1 MGGFQTH
8 ISNCSKERVKLYFFF
23 MGASQQKVLQGQEFS
38 GMGCVMI
45 FWEDGKNQG
54 RGGGVQRP
62 PPWFKGLNIVSK
74 HLITRKLKFELRN
87 LDSDPDKE
95 CDPGGEHPGRDAAD
109 VAVVHGD
116 QHRGGCSSHL
126 IISRIRKQNQNLTL
140 KIMNYLIFRL
150 NLIWYFVLLQDFLY
164 GPQFLTDKL

>member
-1 MGGFQTH
+1 
-8 ISNCSKERVKLYFFF
+8 
-23 MGASQQKVLQGQEFS
+23 
-38 GMGCVMI
+38 MI

-95 CDPGGEHPGRDAAD
+95 CDPRGEQPGQDDADEA
-109 VAVVHGD
+109 AAHGD
-116 QHRGGCSSHL
+116 QHREDAPPSPQHL
-126 IISRIRKQNQNLTL
+126 ENTEIKPEFDIKDHKL
-140 KIMNYLIFRL
+140 L
-150 NLIWYFVLLQDFLY
+150 NF
-164 GPQFLTDKL
+164 